1 MVSGSAT
8 PNRQT
13 FQRKLECK
21 QMNNNKFY
29 MCYKLVITMS
39 FLTLMR
45 IFFFERVYAG
55 IIGNQKRK
63 RKEKAESDPAF
74 LRLSSLT
81 L

>member
-45 IFFFERVYAG
+45 IFFLKEYMLESLG
-55 IIGNQKRK
+55 I
-63 RKEKAESDPAF
+63 RKEKEKKRQNQIRPSYVCHP
-74 LRLSSLT
+74 
-81 L
+81 